1 MSSKQRRQAF
11 LDLFLADRVGD
22 IIDDAFLGGLINKG
36 ERKRL
41 LRRFGVGARLPTLIA
56 PSSVFLQHSC
66 RDKAEYPNPEKLKGE
81 IKERISNGFYNEVV
95 KLPGTEDLDNPLLS
109 LLPKSNRR

>member
-41 LRRFGVGARLPTLIA
+41 LRRFGIGARLPTLIA
-56 PSSVFLQHSC
+56 PSSMFLHYSC
-66 RDKAEYPNPEKLKGE
+66 RNKEVYPDPEKLKGE
-81 IKERISNGFYNEVV
+81 IKERTTNGFYDEIV

-109 LLPKSNRR
+109 LLPKHNRR